1 MTMSEPKSWA
11 TIEFPASA
19 IDTELRECLKQ
30 EGVRFKP
37 QIFGPSLELDSPAYG
52 VEIEIDE
59 DGIFRLFNPEARYG
73 EFTDLEELFI
83 KKGIPFDRE
92 SRADWQRPPM
102 VRVFR
107 PGDAAVDLLIP
118 QDENLC
124 GLVTAIRKLIEARG
138 EKELSKISVLEDIKK
153 CLDEVDS
160 SYPPLYKYIKG
171 QPTP

>member
-1 MTMSEPKSWA
+1 MSEPKSWA
-11 TIEFPASA
+11 TIEFPSLA
-19 IDTELRECLKQ
+19 IDTELREYLKH

-37 QIFGPSLELDSPAYG
+37 QIFGPNLELDSPAYDL
-52 VEIEIDE
+52 ESEIDE
-59 DGIFRLFNPEARYG
+59 YGIFRLFNPEARYG
-73 EFTDLEELFI
+73 EFADLEELLI

-107 PGDAAVDLLIP
+107 PGDAALDLLIP

-124 GLVTAIRKLIEARG
+124 GLVTAIRKLIEATG
-138 EKELSKISVLEDIKK
+138 EKELSNIPVLEYIQK
-153 CLDEVDS
+153 CFDEVDP